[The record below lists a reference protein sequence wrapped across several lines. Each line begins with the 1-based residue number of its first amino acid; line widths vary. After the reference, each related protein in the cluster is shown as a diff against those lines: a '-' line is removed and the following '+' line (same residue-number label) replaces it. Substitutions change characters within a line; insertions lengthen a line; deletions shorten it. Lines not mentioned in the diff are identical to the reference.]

1 MCESKVVVLK
11 GGKKETIMEDVI
23 RIDVEEDYLRIYG
36 LLGEYKEFK
45 GRVRK
50 MDLRNHEI
58 VVEGDV

>member
-1 MCESKVVVLK
+1 MCESKVVILK

-23 RIDVEEDYLRIYG
+23 RIDVEKDYLRIYG
-36 LLGEYKEFK
+36 LLGEYKELK